1 MVTSLAT
8 FSNEDEKEDE
18 DFYDRLVLE
27 REHRPRRHFSEKQN
41 HLADRL
47 LHISLQMAGNP
58 VLNEM
63 WVKTSARF

>member
-8 FSNEDEKEDE
+8 FSNEDEEEDE
-18 DFYDRLVLE
+18 DFYDRLALE
-27 REHRPRRHFSEKQN
+27 RRPRWHFSGKQN
-41 HLADRL
+41 HFADRL
-47 LHISLQMAGNP
+47 PHISLQMEGNP

>member
-8 FSNEDEKEDE
+8 FSNEDEEKDE
-18 DFYDRLVLE
+18 DFYDRLALE
-27 REHRPRRHFSEKQN
+27 RRPRRHFSGKQN
-41 HLADRL
+41 HFADRL
-47 LHISLQMAGNP
+47 PHISLQMEGNP